1 MNQTVKR
8 FRCTAT
14 EVVDDVRPDQCRNG
28 PPRGCLPLDQTN
40 HTA

>member
-14 EVVDDVRPDQCRNG
+14 EVVDAAAAHPWRERPPAG
-28 PPRGCLPLDQTN
+28 LPLDP
-40 HTA
+40 AIRAA

>member
-14 EVVDDVRPDQCRNG
+14 EVVDGRAPHQWLDG
-28 PPRGCLPLDQTN
+28 PPRSRHPLDP
-40 HTA
+40 AMLAA